1 MSSPRVGVFV
11 CYCGANIN
19 GVVDCEAVKDFASKL
34 DGVVYAD
41 TYPFMCADPGQNL
54 IKDSIK
60 KYNLERVVVAACTP
74 KIHEPTFRTCL
85 AEAGLSPYYL
95 EFVNIRE
102 QDSFVHMNDREAAT
116 KKAMELVAGGVER
129 AKRLEDVP
137 QKVVNVDKSTL
148 VIGAGIAGIQSALD
162 LADQGYKVYLLDKD
176 ESIGGRMAQLAKTFP
191 TDDCA
196 LWILAPKMV
205 TVANHPNVETI
216 TYAEIKE
223 ISGYIGN
230 FEVTIEKKPRY
241 VNESICTGCGACA
254 AVCPIEVPNEFDLGL
269 GTRKAIYV
277 PFPQAVPLVYTIDKE
292 HCINCGLCE
301 KVCGPKAIDYN
312 QKPEEIKIKVGTIIT
327 AIGYDEFDCTLKE
340 EYGYGVYDNVITTL
354 EIERMINP
362 AGPTGGHEIRPSDGK
377 HPKRTVFIQC
387 VGSRDAKVG
396 NPYCS
401 RICCMFALKN
411 AQLLKMHDPSAEVYI
426 CYMDIRSF
434 GKGYEEYYQRAQEQ
448 FGVRFIRGRPAC
460 IIEDPETKN
469 LKVMVE
475 DTLMGEILEIEADLV
490 VLSAGLVAKPD
501 TKKIARMLGVDVGPE
516 GFLKEL
522 HPKLAP
528 VNTKVDGVAIA
539 GVAQGPKD
547 IPDTVAQAKG
557 AASAV
562 AIPMAM
568 GDFKI
573 EMIRAVVDEEI
584 CGGCEVCGN
593 MCPYNAISYKEKD
606 GHLIA
611 ITDDIACKGCGACA
625 GACPSGAMQLR
636 YYRDEQIISEID
648 GMLEAHKMVD

>member
-1 MSSPRVGVFV
+1 
-11 CYCGANIN
+11 
-19 GVVDCEAVKDFASKL
+19 
-34 DGVVYAD
+34 
-41 TYPFMCADPGQNL
+41 
-54 IKDSIK
+54 
-60 KYNLERVVVAACTP
+60 
-74 KIHEPTFRTCL
+74 
-85 AEAGLSPYYL
+85 
-95 EFVNIRE
+95 
-102 QDSFVHMNDREAAT
+102 
-116 KKAMELVAGGVER
+116 
-129 AKRLEDVP
+129 
-137 QKVVNVDKSTL
+137 
-148 VIGAGIAGIQSALD
+148 
-162 LADQGYKVYLLDKD
+162 
-176 ESIGGRMAQLAKTFP
+176 
-191 TDDCA
+191 
-196 LWILAPKMV
+196 MV